1 MKTLNDL
8 SSKYW
13 YRFAKVLYVLVLIA
27 TVAII
32 YSVYRAQY
40 DNFFTDAIEPLFWVL
55 FVLEIFKRSIYYT
68 YFGTISPKKSEID
81 TYISK
86 IKSSIANFKNN
97 TTDIPE
103 NTKRFLIDVFN
114 IAQAEIDAVE
124 KKDGKKD
131 YETLFKMNNLVT
143 QASHIY
149 GTSKYDFSIIHVAQ
163 VNALYHAQDLGI
175 NIDWVSI
182 DL

>member
-1 MKTLNDL
+1 MKTLQDL
-8 SSKYW
+8 QSKHW
-13 YRFAKVLYVLVLIA
+13 YRFSKVIYILILIA

-32 YSVYRAQY
+32 YNSYRPQY
-40 DNFFTDAIEPLFWVL
+40 DSFFADAIEPLFWVL
-55 FVLEIFKRSIYYT
+55 FVLELIKRSIYYT
-68 YFGTISPKKSEID
+68 YFGTISPKKSEVN

-86 IKSSIANFKNN
+86 IKSSIADFKNN

-103 NTKRFLIDVFN
+103 NTKRFLTDVFRL
-114 IAQAEIDAVE
+114 AQGEIDLFE

-131 YETLFKMNNLVT
+131 YERLFKMNNLVT

-149 GTSKYDFSIIHVAQ
+149 GIGKYDLSIIHVAQ

-175 NIDWVSI
+175 NIDWIGI